1 VLAFVGVTGFLPL
14 TLMSTIA
21 ALKALL
27 AKLSP

>member
-1 VLAFVGVTGFLPL
+1 VTGFLPL